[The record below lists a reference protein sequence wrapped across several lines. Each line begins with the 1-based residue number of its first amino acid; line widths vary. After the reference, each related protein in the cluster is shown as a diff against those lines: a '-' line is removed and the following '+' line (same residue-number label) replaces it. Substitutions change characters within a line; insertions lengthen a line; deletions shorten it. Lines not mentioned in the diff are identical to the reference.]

1 MFRKTRIITV
11 IIIILFTGVLS
22 YLDAF
27 GAIEGYYEDI
37 MYQRG
42 FPVPSDIKIIA
53 IDDTALE
60 KLGPY
65 SNWNRSVFADLIDRL
80 YSGDKHPR
88 IVGLDVEFTGNAD
101 EESDES
107 LVSAAAGRDIVL
119 ASKLNITVRSNLV
132 SHTYEY
138 FVSSEATSYEALSKV
153 SQRGFT
159 NAILDKDGYLRR
171 VYTSVLS
178 DGVRYDSF
186 AISILNRL
194 GEGSTDLPSVVEI
207 CYTGNPGDFEV
218 VPLTDVLD
226 GKVPAEHFAD
236 SIVLVGAYED
246 GMMDSYGVPVKHGN
260 PMYGVEI
267 QANAI
272 DALRNGRL
280 LTRLPVW
287 ADLLIL
293 VGLLGILAVLAYRR
307 PIGRSC
313 IWATAMAA
321 GYVVLCFILYK
332 VFLIKMQL
340 LYIPLGMLMILLV
353 SLVVR
358 YVENQKRLASEMKQT
373 LFSIAD
379 SMAEAIEGRTPYNAN
394 HTKNVAKRSV
404 EMLHYIN
411 KLHREGKTELFFTP
425 NDIDQMYLAA
435 MLHDIG
441 KMDVP
446 LEVMDKSTKLGNKEM
461 PLKDR
466 LEIIK
471 LHLQNDILSVKSPA
485 AESEEQIRMIDHFL
499 DNLDMYNCGKPL
511 SDGERGEI
519 EQLSKLTYITE
530 EGKEIPYLT
539 QEELEDLSIK
549 AGTLSDKER
558 KVMQSHVVYTNKI
571 LSHVRFGES
580 FSKVSRIASDH
591 HELLNG
597 KGYPNGIGADELDV
611 MTRILTIMDIYDSL
625 TADDRPYKK
634 PKSVKAAFDIL
645 DEEAEAGKVDKELL
659 AIAKELYLTETGNT

>member
-1 MFRKTRIITV
+1 MFKKTRIITAV
-11 IIIILFTGVLS
+11 IIILFTGILS

-27 GAIEGYYEDI
+27 GAIEGYYEDM
-37 MYQRG
+37 MYQRRA
-42 FPVPSDIKIIA
+42 PVPSDIKIIA

-65 SNWNRSVFADLIDRL
+65 SNWNRSVFAKLIDLL
-80 YSGDKHPR
+80 YSGDKEPK
-88 IVGLDVEFTGNAD
+88 IVGIDVEFTGKGDKEGD
-101 EESDES
+101 EL
-107 LVSAAAGRDIVL
+107 LVRAAEGRKVVL
-119 ASKLNITVRSNLV
+119 ASKLNITTRSNLA
-132 SHTYEY
+132 SNTYEY
-138 FVSSEATSYEALSKV
+138 YVSSETTPFEALSNV

-159 NAILDKDGYLRR
+159 NAILDKDGYLRS
-171 VYTSVLS
+171 VYTSVSS
-178 DGVRYDSF
+178 DGANYDSF
-186 AISILNRL
+186 AMSILKNT
-194 GEGSTDLPSVVEI
+194 GEAISDIPSVVEI
-207 CYTGNPGDFEV
+207 FYTGNPGDFEV
-218 VPLTDVLD
+218 VSLADVLD
-226 GKVPAEHFAD
+226 GKVSPEHFAD

-246 GMMDSYGVPVKHGN
+246 GMMDSYRVPVRHGN

-267 QANAI
+267 QANTV

-287 ADLLIL
+287 TALVIL
-293 VGLLGILAVLAYRR
+293 ACLLGILSVLAYRR

-313 IWATAMAA
+313 IWAAVMAA
-321 GYVVLCFILYK
+321 GYIVLCIILSRA
-332 VFLIKMQL
+332 FLIKQQL
-340 LYIPLGMLMILLV
+340 LYIPLGMLLTLLV

-404 EMLHYIN
+404 EMLQYIN
-411 KLHREGKTELFFTP
+411 KLHREGKTDYSFTQ

-461 PLKDR
+461 ALKDR
-466 LEIIK
+466 LEIIR
-471 LHLQNDILSVKSPA
+471 LHLRNDILSGKIRQ
-485 AESEEQIRMIDHFL
+485 AEGEDLIRLIDHFTE
-499 DNLDMYNCGKPL
+499 NLEIYNCGKPL
-511 SDGERGEI
+511 SDGERAEI
-519 EQLSKLTYITE
+519 EQLSGMTYNSE

-539 QEELEDLSIK
+539 QEELEDLLIK

-580 FSKVSRIASDH
+580 FSKVCRIASDH

-597 KGYPNGIGADELDV
+597 KGYPGGVGAEDLDV
-611 MTRILTIMDIYDSL
+611 MTRILTIIDIYDSL

-634 PKSVKAAFDIL
+634 PKSVKVAFDIL
-645 DEEAEAGKVDKELL
+645 EEEAEAGKVDKELL
-659 AIAKELYLTETGNT
+659 AIAKELYLKEEG